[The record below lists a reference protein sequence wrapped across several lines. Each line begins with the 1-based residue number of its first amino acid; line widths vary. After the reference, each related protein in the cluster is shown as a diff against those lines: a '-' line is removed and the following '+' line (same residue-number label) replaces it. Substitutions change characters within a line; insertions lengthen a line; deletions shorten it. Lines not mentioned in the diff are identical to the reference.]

1 MNHRLSKV
9 LIWAL
14 IILLPSMVFLN
25 VRRSFQFYQL
35 EREIAAL
42 EARQL
47 RMFEANKRAI
57 AGIAV
62 LRSPARIRRVVE
74 EAELP
79 ILPLTPEQL
88 IHVRIF
94 TGDGNA
100 NSGDGNAND

>member
-1 MNHRLSKV
+1 MNHRVSKA

-14 IILLPSMVFLN
+14 IIILPSMVFLN
-25 VRRSFQFYQL
+25 VRRSFGFYQL
-35 EREIAAL
+35 EREITAL

-79 ILPLTPEQL
+79 IIPLTPDQL

-94 TGDGNA
+94 AGG
-100 NSGDGNAND
+100 GNAND